1 MRSAPLIRLASLPV
15 QEAAL
20 PEGIAAWVWK
30 LEKLLEPRWWS
41 GLPLR
46 LLSRRAHRLAV
57 ALEGL
62 SDAAL
67 DARIKAQH
75 MAIRRQ
81 GEIRLSALCDAMAL
95 LSEAATRTTGMRP
108 YPVQLQ
114 GAMALQ
120 SGCLVEMQ
128 TGEGKSLTACMAAA
142 LAAWTGKPCHVM
154 TANTYLAQR
163 DANSFTPFFARC
175 GLSVAAIAD
184 ADPEA
189 VRRQSYAADVVYAT
203 AKELLAD
210 LLRDAI
216 RMGPKP
222 TATALGLGFLSEGT
236 TTNEGP
242 MLRGLTTAI
251 VDEAD
256 SLLIDDAVTP
266 LIIAN
271 EKPIPGFN
279 EAIAVAVN
287 LLAELDIETHI
298 RLDHRLRRAELTERG
313 LSLLATRLALFQ
325 PPWSDLARA
334 AHLVGL
340 ALTARL
346 MLTPGRHFVI
356 EEGKVILL
364 DEQTGRRADG
374 RILSEGLHQALEI
387 HEGLEP
393 SPQTEIAGR
402 RSFQRFFRLYPR
414 LSGLTGTAAEASG
427 EFWAIYGLPVIR
439 MRTHRPGRR
448 QRLPTLLL
456 PDEAMKFAAVADEAA
471 SLAATGR
478 PVLVGT
484 RGIAA
489 AEAVAALLRKQG
501 FAPRLLTAQDE
512 SIEADAIARA
522 GQPGVITVATN
533 MAGRGTDIHLAPGVA
548 QAGGLHVVI
557 AEANDLARIDRQMAG
572 RAARQGDPGSA
583 RIFLAPGDIVFQRS
597 FTQRA
602 QRLLAAAARRHR
614 PLASMAGVLALRMAQ
629 ASAARLGASIRRG
642 VLASDHQFE
651 GSGL

>member
-1 MRSAPLIRLASLPV
+1 MTTAPLISLASLPV
-15 QEAAL
+15 QEMPL

-41 GLPLR
+41 GMPLR
-46 LLSRRAHRLAV
+46 LLSRRAHRMAA

-62 SDAAL
+62 TDAAL
-67 DARIKAQH
+67 DARIEAQH

-81 GEIRLSALCDAMAL
+81 GEIRLPALCNAMAL
-95 LSEAATRTTGMRP
+95 LSEAAARTTGMRP
-108 YPVQLQ
+108 YPVQIQ

-163 DANSFTPFFARC
+163 DANSFTPFYARC

-222 TATALGLGFLSEGT
+222 TATALGLGFLGEGT
-236 TTNEGP
+236 AHEGP
-242 MLRGLTTAI
+242 LLRGLTTAI

-279 EAIAVAVN
+279 EAIAAAVE
-287 LLAELDIETHI
+287 LLAELDVETDV
-298 RLDHRLRRAELTERG
+298 RLDHRLRRAELTEQG
-313 LSLLATRLALFQ
+313 VSLLATRLTMFQ

-334 AHLVGL
+334 AHLLGL

-374 RILSEGLHQALEI
+374 RVLSEGLHQALEI
-387 HEGLEP
+387 IQGLEP

-414 LSGLTGTAAEASG
+414 LSGLTGTAAEAAG

-456 PDEAMKFAAVADEAA
+456 PDEAAKFAAVAEEAA

-489 AEAVAALLRKQG
+489 AEAVAALLREKG
-501 FAPRLLTAQDE
+501 LAPRLLTAQDE
-512 SIEADAIARA
+512 TIEADAIARA

-548 QAGGLHVVI
+548 QAGGLHVAI

-583 RIFLAPGDIVFQRS
+583 RVFLAPGDIVFQRS

-602 QRLLAAAARRHR
+602 QRLLTAAARRHR
-614 PLASMAGVLALRMAQ
+614 FLASMAGVLALRLAQ
-629 ASAARLGASIRRG
+629 GRAARLGASIRRG
-642 VLASDHQFE
+642 VLASDLQFE

>member
-1 MRSAPLIRLASLPV
+1 MTSAPLIRLASLPT
-15 QEAAL
+15 QEAPL

-41 GLPLR
+41 GMPLR
-46 LLSRRAHRLAV
+46 LLSRRAHRMAA

-67 DARIKAQH
+67 DARINAQH

-81 GEIRLSALCDAMAL
+81 GEIRLPALCAAMAL
-95 LSEAATRTTGMRP
+95 LSEAAARTTGMRP

-184 ADPEA
+184 ADPEDL
-189 VRRQSYAADVVYAT
+189 RRQSYAADVVYAT

-222 TATALGLGFLSEGT
+222 TATALGLGFLSEGPT
-236 TTNEGP
+236 DEGP
-242 MLRGLTTAI
+242 LLRGLTTAI

-279 EAIAVAVN
+279 EAIAVAVD
-287 LLAELDIETHI
+287 LLPEWDIDTHI
-298 RLDHRLRRAELTERG
+298 RLDYRLRRAELTERG
-313 LSLLATRLALFQ
+313 VSHLATRLALFQ

-340 ALTARL
+340 ALTAQL
-346 MLTPGRHFVI
+346 MLTPGRHFVV

-387 HEGLEP
+387 HQGLEP

-414 LSGLTGTAAEASG
+414 LSGLTGTAAEAAS

-448 QRLPTLLL
+448 QRLPTMLL
-456 PDEAMKFAAVADEAA
+456 PDEAAKFAAVADEAA

-484 RGIAA
+484 RGIAS
-489 AEAVAALLRKQG
+489 AEAVAALLRKKG
-501 FAPRLLTAQDE
+501 LTPRLLTAQDE

-548 QAGGLHVVI
+548 RAGGLHVAI
-557 AEANDLARIDRQMAG
+557 AEANDLSRIDRQMAG

-597 FTQRA
+597 FSQRA
-602 QRLLAAAARRHR
+602 QRLLAAMARRHR
-614 PLASMAGVLALRMAQ
+614 LLASMAGVLALRLAQ
-629 ASAARLGASIRRG
+629 GSAARLGASIRRG
-642 VLASDHQFE
+642 VLASDLQFE